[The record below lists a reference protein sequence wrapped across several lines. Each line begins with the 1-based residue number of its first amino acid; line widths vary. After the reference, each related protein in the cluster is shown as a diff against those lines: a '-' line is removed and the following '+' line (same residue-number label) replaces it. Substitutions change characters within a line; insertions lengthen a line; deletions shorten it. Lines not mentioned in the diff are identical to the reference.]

1 MLDEKRLQEAME
13 ADAAAEEAE
22 GAEDAE
28 GQEEAEGASGNEDA
42 TDADESQ
49 ESEDSDEATDDAEPS
64 GESASE
70 DEEDKAPDKPV
81 PVQAFLKQKAKWK
94 ARYAQAET
102 RLKELEAKAA
112 SQGGGLNS
120 QDAVAYA
127 QYKGFIGKLQDSAK
141 RFPWLA
147 NQLAALE
154 QGIEPDWRAVHSA
167 LDAHVKALPNLD
179 PTTAATL
186 AKQQQVLDQLQFQA
200 RKQEFAE
207 RKVRED
213 QTIRSMFKEAADE
226 RFFKRL
232 NTVTAHLVKALPEG
246 AFQLPDRTELAKE
259 LMAIQKEARESLLK
273 EQTQVAKKKAGAGTP
288 TMRGASAGAKPKV
301 KIPAFGTPEYEAWML
316 EQIEADLKA

>member
-1 MLDEKRLQEAME
+1 MLDEKKLQEEME
-13 ADAAAEEAE
+13 KDAANENEDGEEN
-22 GAEDAE
+22 E
-28 GQEEAEGASGNEDA
+28 GQEEAEEASDSEDA

-49 ESEDSDEATDDAEPS
+49 ESEDNAEATDDGEAEE
-64 GESASE
+64 ESASE
-70 DEEDKAPDKPV
+70 EEEDKAPDKPV

-94 ARYAQAET
+94 NRLAQAET
-102 RLKELEAKAA
+102 RMRELEAKAT
-112 SQGGGLNS
+112 SQGGLNQ
-120 QDAVAYA
+120 QDLTAYQ

-141 RFPWLA
+141 KFPWLA

-154 QGIEPDWRAVHSA
+154 QGVEPDWRAVHSA
-167 LDAHVKALPNLD
+167 LDAHVKALPALD

-186 AKQQQVLDQLQFQA
+186 ARQEQVLNQLQFQA

-226 RFFKRL
+226 RFFKHL

-259 LMAIQKEARESLLK
+259 LMAMQKAARENLLK

-288 TMRGASAGAKPKV
+288 AMRGASAGAKPKV
-301 KIPAFGTPEYEAWML
+301 KPPAFGTPEYEEWMVG
-316 EQIEADLKA
+316 QIEADLKA